1 MAERPAS
8 ERGSF
13 DDGASEAGRGRE
25 MKLVDWSLAE
35 RLALAIAGTGPG
47 WDGSAEELRA
57 ESERAA
63 RLVRRYTGLRPKGR
77 LPEAELVDRSEWAK
91 VNLESFQQLSAR
103 VEEHLDERMSG
114 AGNGRVSGIQRTIV
128 RAATG
133 AEAGLA
139 VGFLSQRVIGQYDVA
154 LIGPARAPRLLFVGP
169 NLSSA
174 RARLGVDRDLFLRWI
189 ALHETTHAV
198 HFAAVPWLRGHVG
211 GIAEELF
218 QKAAVEVKPGEI
230 LGKLVRTDPRELL
243 RSVRG
248 GELATL
254 LLPQDQRRL
263 IDRLTATMTLVEGY
277 AEHVM
282 DAVGDRLDPGY
293 ANLRR
298 ALEGDRD
305 RRGVLDSIVSK
316 VLGLEMKLAQYRRG
330 KAFADEVVRAHGIRT
345 LNRAWSEPE
354 TLPRPE
360 ELDDPAAWVERVGA
374 AREGRF
380 FALLGRV

>member
-1 MAERPAS
+1 MPER
-8 ERGSF
+8 
-13 DDGASEAGRGRE
+13 
-25 MKLVDWSLAE
+25 LVDWNLAE
-35 RLALAIAGTGPG
+35 RLALALAGTGPE

-63 RLVRRYTGLRPKGR
+63 RLVRRYTRLRPKGH
-77 LPEAELVDRSEWAK
+77 LPEAELVDRAEWAR
-91 VNLESFQQLSAR
+91 VNLESFQHLSAR
-103 VEEHLDERMSG
+103 VEEHLDERISG
-114 AGNGRVSGIQRTIV
+114 GGNGRVSGIQRTIV

-218 QKAAVEVKPGEI
+218 EKAAVEVKPGEI

-243 RSVRG
+243 RSVKS

-254 LLPQDQRRL
+254 LLPADQRRL

-298 ALEGDRD
+298 ALDRD
-305 RRGVLDSIVSK
+305 RERRGLLDSFVSK
-316 VLGLEMKLAQYRRG
+316 LLGMEMKLAQYRRG

-345 LNRAWSEPE
+345 LNRAWNEPE
-354 TLPRPE
+354 ALPRPE
-360 ELDDPAAWVERVGA
+360 ELNDPASWVERVGA

-380 FALLGRV
+380 FALFSRV